1 MTPYSHKVHYY
12 ETDKMGLTHHSN
24 YVRFMEE
31 ARIDFFEKLG
41 FPYHEF
47 EERGIASPVVNI
59 RCDFKKPT
67 TYPDVISVFTRVTE
81 CKKLKFTLSYTMKK
95 GEEIVCLGESVHCFL
110 NKEGRP
116 VPFTEFPAFYDTM
129 LKEAAKTE
137 PQNEEK

>member
-1 MTPYSHKVHYY
+1 MTPYTHKIQYY

-47 EERGIASPVVNI
+47 EARGIASPVVNI
-59 RCDFKKPT
+59 HCDFKKPT
-67 TYPDVISVFTRVTE
+67 TYPDVISVLVSVKE

-95 GEEIVCLGESVHCFL
+95 GEMVVCLGESTHCFL
-110 NKEGRP
+110 NGEGRP
-116 VPFTEFPAFYDTM
+116 VPFTLYPDFYETM
-129 LKEAAKTE
+129 LQESAKTGSS
-137 PQNEEK
+137 EENK